1 MAPDVTPGSEVPGP
15 WPDVGTPHKGPSSG
29 GLSADW
35 GNFLEIPMLDNLTEE
50 LDNSTLV
57 LANSTEDL
65 GRATLLDW
73 VASEPLLSPGRVGLE
88 IPGEMWLSWVPRW
101 LRVRLVQDALG
112 VL

>member
-1 MAPDVTPGSEVPGP
+1 
-15 WPDVGTPHKGPSSG
+15 
-29 GLSADW
+29 
-35 GNFLEIPMLDNLTEE
+35 MLDNQTEE

-57 LANSTEDL
+57 LANATEDL

-88 IPGEMWLSWVPRW
+88 MPGKEIWLSWVPRW
-101 LRVRLVQDALG
+101 LRVRVVRDALG